1 MKSLLDQFKNLELA
15 PEETKLLKG
24 GDGEDG
30 DDDGYVVIEDQVIF

>member
-24 GDGEDG
+24 GDGDEG
-30 DDDGYVVIEDQVIF
+30 GDDGYVVVEDQVM